1 MRTMS
6 SRIRLVLQLG
16 GLSLLALPIAAT
28 ALVIQPQ
35 PGPFVGP
42 NNPPLVDS
50 PGLGFPSPTDAAI
63 SLTRAMDTVTI
74 GSPWNCSNQKNTFML
89 GAKNGNG
96 VFTQVTRSTGGSP
109 VRSQVVTITGFNTQG
124 EPTGFLFQDFI
135 GGTLNQS
142 GNATLISSHNNG
154 IYDTLELSGG
164 SLNMNVT
171 FIYFPNGEGVPN
183 FISIPWSQAELLGA
197 KSACDGS
204 GDPQVFVPLTA
215 NGRIGFDLDGN
226 GAPDP
231 DLFQSP
237 VLAPRQVSVAQVP
250 ALGAFGVALLAG
262 GLLVAGLRFL
272 RRASSLP
279 AV

>member
-6 SRIRLVLQLG
+6 SRFRIVLLLG
-16 GLSLLALPIAAT
+16 GLSASALPLAAT
-28 ALVIQPQ
+28 AQIVVQ
-35 PGPFVGP
+35 PGPLVGP

-50 PGLGFPSPTDAAI
+50 PGLGFPSPSDSAI

-74 GSPWNCSNQKNTFML
+74 GSPWNCTNQKNTFTL

-109 VRSQVVTITGFNTQG
+109 LRTQVVTINGFNTQG
-124 EPTGFLFQDFI
+124 DPTSFLFQDFI
-135 GGTLNQS
+135 GNTLNQS
-142 GNATLISSHNNG
+142 GTATLISSHNNG

-171 FIYFPNGEGVPN
+171 FIYFPNGQGVPN

-197 KSACDGS
+197 KSACNGS
-204 GDPQVFVPLTA
+204 GDPQVFVPLTTG
-215 NGRIGFDLDGN
+215 GRIGFDLDGN

-237 VLAPRQVSVAQVP
+237 VLAPAQVSVAQVP

-272 RRASSLP
+272 RRASYLP
-279 AV
+279 GV

>member
-1 MRTMS
+1 MRTRS
-6 SRIRLVLQLG
+6 SRIRLVLLLCG
-16 GLSLLALPIAAT
+16 VSLLALPIAA
-28 ALVIQPQ
+28 AADVVIN

-42 NNPPLVDS
+42 NHPPLVDS
-50 PGLGFPSPTDAAI
+50 AGLGYPTPSDSAI
-63 SLTRAMDTVTI
+63 SLTRVNDTVTI
-74 GSPWNCSNQKNTFML
+74 GSPWNCSNQKNSFTL
-89 GAKNGNG
+89 GAMNGDG

-109 VRSQVVTITGFNTQG
+109 LRTQVVTINGFNQQG
-124 EPTGFLFQDFI
+124 EPTSFLFQDFI
-135 GGTLNQS
+135 GKTLNQS
-142 GNATLISSHNNG
+142 GTATLISSHNNG
-154 IYDTLELSGG
+154 VYDTLELSGG

-197 KSACDGS
+197 KSACNGS
-204 GDPQVFVPLTA
+204 GDPQVFVPLTTG
-215 NGRIGFDLDGN
+215 GRIGFDLDGN

-237 VLAPRQVSVAQVP
+237 VLAPAQVSVAQVP

-272 RRASSLP
+272 RRASYLP
-279 AV
+279 GV

>member
-6 SRIRLVLQLG
+6 SRIRLVLLLG
-16 GLSLLALPIAAT
+16 GLSLLVLPVTAA
-28 ALVIQPQ
+28 AVIQIN

-42 NNPPLVDS
+42 DHPPLVDS
-50 PGLGFPSPTDAAI
+50 AGLGYPSPSDSPI
-63 SLTRAMDTVTI
+63 SLTRVNDTVTI
-74 GSPWNCSNQKNTFML
+74 GSPWNCSNQKNTFSL

-96 VFTQVTRSTGGSP
+96 VFTQVTRSTGGTP

-124 EPTGFLFQDFI
+124 EPTSFLFQDYI
-135 GGTLNQS
+135 GAALNQS
-142 GNATLISSHNNG
+142 GTATLVSSHNNG
-154 IYDTLELSGG
+154 VYDTLELSGG

-171 FIYFPNGEGVPN
+171 FIYFPNGEGIPN
-183 FISIPWSQAELLGA
+183 FISIPWSQAEMLGA

-215 NGRIGFDLDGN
+215 GGRIAFDLDGN
-226 GAPDP
+226 GVPDP

-237 VLAPRQVSVAQVP
+237 VIAPAQAPIAQVP

-262 GLLVAGLRFL
+262 GLLLAALRLL
-272 RRASSLP
+272 RRSSSLQG
-279 AV
+279 V